1 MAGGRIKGITVELN
15 GDSTKLQTALK
26 GVNSE
31 IRNTQA
37 QLKDVEKL
45 LKLDPGNTE
54 LLTQKQKL
62 LKDAIAE
69 TKEKLATLK
78 TAAEQANEALQRGE
92 ISQAQYDALQREIA
106 ETEQKLKELEAQASK
121 SAVALEK
128 IAAVGTKLQGVGNAI
143 TGVGK
148 SLAPLSAAAT
158 AVGVAGVKAA
168 TDWESAFAGVKKTTD
183 ATEEEYEQLAAG
195 IQKMATETA
204 SSAEDIAA
212 VAEAAGQLGIS
223 KEHLLEFTKTMVML
237 GDSTNLSADEAAV
250 ALARFLNITGESTG
264 NVDRLGAAI
273 VDLGNNFATDEA
285 SIVAMSTRLAS
296 AGTLAGLTSTDILAL
311 STAMSSV
318 GIQAEAGGT
327 AMTQT
332 LTAIEKAASDAAN
345 GSTEALDR
353 IASVAGMS
361 SAEFASAWENRP
373 ITALQAFIAGLGS
386 LDEKGESATLVLDEL
401 GMSGVRQSNML
412 KSLALASG
420 VLSDAIDTSSEAY
433 QNNTALTDE
442 ASKRYETFASQ
453 VSQLKEAFKAV
464 AVDIG
469 NILIP
474 ILKNLMGVLRNVLDW
489 WNGLSDGTKN
499 FIVQL
504 GSFIAILSPVLII
517 GGKIISGIG
526 TVMTILPKLAGII
539 NTVKTAFGALNAV
552 LAANPII
559 LIIAAIAALV
569 AAFIYLWNNCEEFR
583 QFWIDLWEDIKAIVA
598 AVGQWLAE
606 AWQAMGEAITTAWN
620 AICDF
625 FVSLWESV
633 KNVFTTV
640 VTAISTFLT
649 TAWDTIK
656 TATETVWNAIST
668 FFTTIWTAISNTVT
682 TVINAISS
690 FITNAWNTIQTV
702 TQTVWNAIS
711 TFFTTIWTA
720 ISTTVTTVMNTISTF
735 ISTAWNNIKTTV
747 TTIAN
752 AIWNA
757 ITTAFNNM
765 LSAITGTVSNIR
777 GAIQNGFEAAKN
789 YILNLA
795 SQAYSWGRDII
806 QNIVNGIKSM
816 ISSVVSAVSNV
827 ASTIR
832 SYLHFSV
839 PDKGPLTDF
848 EKWMPDFMH
857 GMAEGIKKN
866 RPLIEKAISGVA
878 GVMDMKKALPD
889 MNANLTATVGNG
901 VSGGDYGEVK
911 LSQPIMIDGKVI
923 TTVVSQIQYQR
934 GKASLRNLGTV

>member
-1 MAGGRIKGITVELN
+1 MAGSRIKGITVEIG
-15 GDSTKLQTALK
+15 GDTTKLQTALK

-31 IRNTQA
+31 IKNTQA

-78 TAAEQANEALQRGE
+78 TAAEQANEALARGD

-106 ETEQKLKELEAQASK
+106 ETEAKLKDLESQASK

-128 IAAVGTKLQGVGNAI
+128 IAATGTKLQGVGNTI

-148 SLAPLSAAAT
+148 SLAPLSAAAA

-183 ATEEEYEQLAAG
+183 ATEQEYEELAAG

-345 GSTEALDR
+345 GSTAALDR

-361 SAEFASAWENRP
+361 SAEFASAWERRP
-373 ITALQAFIAGLGS
+373 IEALQAFIAGLGS

-420 VLSDAIDTSSEAY
+420 VLSDAIDTSSTAY

-442 ASKRYETFASQ
+442 ASKRYQTFASQ

-474 ILKNLMGVLRNVLDW
+474 ILRNLMSVLQVVLNW
-489 WNGLSDGTKN
+489 WNNLSDGTKN
-499 FIVQL
+499 FIVQI
-504 GSFIAILSPVLII
+504 GSLIAILSPVLII
-517 GGKIISGIG
+517 GGKIISGVG
-526 TVMTILPKLAGII
+526 TVMTILPKLAGIVK
-539 NTVKTAFGALNAV
+539 TVKTAFGALNAV
-552 LAANPII
+552 LAANPIM

-583 QFWIDLWEDIKAIVA
+583 QFWIDLWENIKAVVA
-598 AVGQWLAE
+598 AVGEWLSQ
-606 AWQAMGEAITTAWN
+606 AWQAMGEAITVAWN
-620 AICDF
+620 AICEF
-625 FVSLWESV
+625 FTGLWESI
-633 KNVFTTV
+633 KNIFMTV

-649 TAWDTIK
+649 NT
-656 TATETVWNAIST
+656 WN
-668 FFTTIWTAISNTVT
+668 AISNTVT
-682 TVINAISS
+682 TVWTAIS
-690 FITNAWNTIQTV
+690 NTITTIV
-702 TQTVWNAIS
+702 NAIS
-711 TFFTTIWTA
+711 TFIT
-720 ISTTVTTVMNTISTF
+720 
-735 ISTAWNNIKTTV
+735 TAWNTIKTTV

-752 AIWNA
+752 AIWTA

-765 LSAITGTVSNIR
+765 LSAITGTVNNIR
-777 GAIQNGFEAAKN
+777 SAIQNGFENAKN

-806 QNIVNGIKSM
+806 QNIINGIKSM
-816 ISSVVSAVSNV
+816 ISSVANAASNV

-848 EKWMPDFMH
+848 EKWMPDFMS
-857 GMAEGIKKN
+857 GLAEGIRKN
-866 RPLIEKAISGVA
+866 RPLIAKAISGVA
-878 GVMDMKKALPD
+878 DLMDMKGMLPD
-889 MNANLTATVGNG
+889 MNASLSLTGG
-901 VSGGDYGEVK
+901 SVSGGDYGEVR

-923 TTVVSQIQYQR
+923 TTIVSQIQYQR

>member
-1 MAGGRIKGITVELN
+1 MAGSRIKGITVEIG
-15 GDSTKLQTALK
+15 GDTTKLQTALK

-37 QLKDVEKL
+37 ALKDVEKL

-78 TAAEQANEALQRGE
+78 TAAEQANEALQRGD
-92 ISQAQYDALQREIA
+92 ISQAQYDALQREIV
-106 ETEQKLKELEAQASK
+106 ETEAKLKDLEAQASK

-128 IAAVGTKLQGVGNAI
+128 IAATGTKLQSVGNTI

-148 SLAPLSAAAT
+148 SLAPLSATVA

-250 ALARFLNITGESTG
+250 ALARFLNITGESTS

-296 AGTLAGLTSTDILAL
+296 AGTLAGLTTTDILAL

-318 GIQAEAGGT
+318 GIEAEAGGT

-345 GSTEALDR
+345 GSTAALDR

-361 SAEFASAWENRP
+361 SAEFAKAWEERP
-373 ITALQAFIAGLGS
+373 IVALQAFIAGLGS

-420 VLSDAIDTSSEAY
+420 VLSDAIDTSSQAY

-442 ASKRYETFASQ
+442 ASKRYQTFASQ

-474 ILKNLMGVLRNVLDW
+474 ILRNLMSVLQVLLGW
-489 WNGLSDGTKN
+489 WNNLSDGTKN

-517 GGKIISGIG
+517 GGKIISGVG
-526 TVMTILPKLAGII
+526 SLMTILPKLSGII
-539 NTVKTAFGALNAV
+539 STVKTAFGALNAV

-583 QFWIDLWEDIKAIVA
+583 QFWIDLWENIKAIVA
-598 AVGQWLAE
+598 AVGQWLSE

-620 AICDF
+620 AICEF
-625 FVSLWESV
+625 FTTLWENI
-633 KNVFTTV
+633 KTIFTTV
-640 VTAISTFLT
+640 VTAISEFLT
-649 TAWDTIK
+649 NAWTVISE
-656 TATETVWNAIST
+656 TATTVWTAIST
-668 FFTTIWTAISNTVT
+668 FFVTIWTAISTTFQTVVT
-682 TVINAISS
+682 AVYEFLS
-690 FITNAWNTIQTV
+690 NAWNTILTV

-720 ISTTVTTVMNTISTF
+720 ISTTVTTVMTSISTF
-735 ISTAWNNIKTTV
+735 ISTAWNTIQTTV

-765 LSAITGTVSNIR
+765 LNAITGTVNNIR
-777 GAIQNGFEAAKN
+777 GAIQNGFENAKN

-806 QNIVNGIKSM
+806 QNIINGIRAM
-816 ISSVVSAVSNV
+816 IGSVADAASSV

-848 EKWMPDFMH
+848 ENWMPDFMK
-857 GMAEGIKKN
+857 GMAEGIRKN
-866 RPLIEKAISGVA
+866 RPLIAKAISGVA
-878 GVMDMKKALPD
+878 DVMNLKKALPD
-889 MNANLTATVGNG
+889 MNANLTASVQGG
-901 VSGGDYGEVK
+901 VNGGDYGEVK

-923 TTVVSQIQYQR
+923 TTIVSQIQYQR

>member
-1 MAGGRIKGITVELN
+1 MVAGQEQYERGVTNGGSRIKGITVEIG
-15 GDSTKLQTALK
+15 GDTTKLQTALK

-31 IRNTQA
+31 IKNTQA
-37 QLKDVEKL
+37 ALKDVEKL

-106 ETEQKLKELEAQASK
+106 ETEAKLKDLEAQASK

-128 IAAVGTKLQGVGNAI
+128 IAATGTKLQGVGNAI

-148 SLAPLSAAAT
+148 SLAPLSATVA

-183 ATEEEYEQLAAG
+183 ATEEEYEQLAAV

-250 ALARFLNITGESTG
+250 ALARFLNITGESTS

-296 AGTLAGLTSTDILAL
+296 AGTLAGLTTTDILAL

-318 GIQAEAGGT
+318 GIEAEAGGT

-345 GSTEALDR
+345 GSTAALDR

-361 SAEFASAWENRP
+361 SADFAAAWERRP
-373 ITALQAFIAGLGS
+373 IEALQAFIAGLGQ
-386 LDEKGESATLVLDEL
+386 LDERGESATLVLDEL

-442 ASKRYETFASQ
+442 ASKRYQTFASQ

-474 ILKNLMGVLRNVLDW
+474 ILRNLMSVLQVVLNW
-489 WNGLSDGTKN
+489 WNNLSDGTKN

-517 GGKIISGIG
+517 GGKIISGVG
-526 TVMTILPKLAGII
+526 TIMTILPKLAGII
-539 NTVKTAFGALNAV
+539 NTVNCLRC
-552 LAANPII
+552 LMLCWR
-559 LIIAAIAALV
+559 LIRLS
-569 AAFIYLWNNCEEFR
+569 
-583 QFWIDLWEDIKAIVA
+583 
-598 AVGQWLAE
+598 
-606 AWQAMGEAITTAWN
+606 
-620 AICDF
+620 
-625 FVSLWESV
+625 SL
-633 KNVFTTV
+633 
-640 VTAISTFLT
+640 
-649 TAWDTIK
+649 
-656 TATETVWNAIST
+656 
-668 FFTTIWTAISNTVT
+668 
-682 TVINAISS
+682 
-690 FITNAWNTIQTV
+690 
-702 TQTVWNAIS
+702 
-711 TFFTTIWTA
+711 
-720 ISTTVTTVMNTISTF
+720 
-735 ISTAWNNIKTTV
+735 
-747 TTIAN
+747 
-752 AIWNA
+752 
-757 ITTAFNNM
+757 
-765 LSAITGTVSNIR
+765 
-777 GAIQNGFEAAKN
+777 
-789 YILNLA
+789 
-795 SQAYSWGRDII
+795 
-806 QNIVNGIKSM
+806 
-816 ISSVVSAVSNV
+816 
-827 ASTIR
+827 
-832 SYLHFSV
+832 
-839 PDKGPLTDF
+839 
-848 EKWMPDFMH
+848 
-857 GMAEGIKKN
+857 
-866 RPLIEKAISGVA
+866 
-878 GVMDMKKALPD
+878 
-889 MNANLTATVGNG
+889 
-901 VSGGDYGEVK
+901 
-911 LSQPIMIDGKVI
+911 
-923 TTVVSQIQYQR
+923 
-934 GKASLRNLGTV
+934 

>member
-1 MAGGRIKGITVELN
+1 MAGSRIKGITVEIG
-15 GDSTKLQTALK
+15 GDTTKLQTALK

-31 IRNTQA
+31 IKNTQA

-78 TAAEQANEALQRGE
+78 TAAEQANEALARGD

-106 ETEQKLKELEAQASK
+106 ETEAKLKDLESQASK

-128 IAAVGTKLQGVGNAI
+128 IAATGTKLQGVGNTI

-148 SLAPLSAAAT
+148 SLAPLSAAAA

-183 ATEEEYEQLAAG
+183 ATEQEYEELAAG

-345 GSTEALDR
+345 GSTAALDR

-361 SAEFASAWENRP
+361 SAEFASAWERRP
-373 ITALQAFIAGLGS
+373 IEALQAFIAGLGS

-420 VLSDAIDTSSEAY
+420 VLSDAIDTSSTAY

-442 ASKRYETFASQ
+442 ASKRYQTFASQ

-474 ILKNLMGVLRNVLDW
+474 ILRNLMSVLQVVLNW
-489 WNGLSDGTKN
+489 WNNLSDGTKN
-499 FIVQL
+499 FIVQI
-504 GSFIAILSPVLII
+504 GSLIAILSPVLII
-517 GGKIISGIG
+517 GGKIISGVG
-526 TVMTILPKLAGII
+526 TVMTILPKLAGIVK
-539 NTVKTAFGALNAV
+539 TVKTAFGALNAV
-552 LAANPII
+552 LAANPIM

-583 QFWIDLWEDIKAIVA
+583 QFWIDLWENIKAVVA
-598 AVGQWLAE
+598 AVGEWLSQ
-606 AWQAMGEAITTAWN
+606 AWQAMGEAITVAWN
-620 AICDF
+620 AICEF
-625 FVSLWESV
+625 FTGLWESI
-633 KNVFTTV
+633 KNIFMTV

-649 TAWDTIK
+649 NT
-656 TATETVWNAIST
+656 WN
-668 FFTTIWTAISNTVT
+668 AISNTVT
-682 TVINAISS
+682 TVWTAIS
-690 FITNAWNTIQTV
+690 NTITTIV
-702 TQTVWNAIS
+702 NAIS
-711 TFFTTIWTA
+711 TFIT
-720 ISTTVTTVMNTISTF
+720 
-735 ISTAWNNIKTTV
+735 TAWNTIKTTV

-752 AIWNA
+752 AIWTA

-777 GAIQNGFEAAKN
+777 GAIQNGFESAKN

-857 GMAEGIKKN
+857 GMAEGIRKN

-878 GVMDMKKALPD
+878 DVMDFKNALPD
-889 MNANLTATVGNG
+889 MNANLTASIGG
-901 VSGGDYGEVK
+901 GISSGDYGEVK

-923 TTVVSQIQYQR
+923 TTIVSQIQYQR

>member
-1 MAGGRIKGITVELN
+1 M
-15 GDSTKLQTALK
+15 
-26 GVNSE
+26 
-31 IRNTQA
+31 
-37 QLKDVEKL
+37 EKL

-62 LKDAIAE
+62 LKDAISE
-69 TKEKLATLK
+69 TTDKLATLK
-78 TAAEQANEALQRGE
+78 TAAQQANEALQRGE

-106 ETEQKLKELEAQASK
+106 ETEAKLRDLESQASR

-128 IAAVGTKLQGVGNAI
+128 IAATGTKLQSVGNTI

-158 AVGVAGVKAA
+158 AVGIAGVKAA

-183 ATEEEYEQLAAG
+183 ATEAEYEELAAG

-264 NVDRLGAAI
+264 NVDKLGAAI

-296 AGTLAGLTSTDILAL
+296 AGTLAGLTTTDILAL

-318 GIQAEAGGT
+318 GIEAEAGGT

-345 GSTEALDR
+345 GSTAALDR

-361 SAEFASAWENRP
+361 SAEFASAWEKRP
-373 ITALQAFIAGLGS
+373 IEALQAFIAGLGS
-386 LDEKGESATLVLDEL
+386 LDERGESATLVLDEL

-420 VLSDAIDTSSEAY
+420 VLSDAIDTSSQAY

-442 ASKRYETFASQ
+442 ASKRYQTFASQ

-504 GSFIAILSPVLII
+504 GSFIAILSPILII
-517 GGKIISGIG
+517 GGKIISAVG

-539 NTVKTAFGALNAV
+539 NTVKKAFGALNAV

-583 QFWIDLWEDIKAIVA
+583 QFWIDLWENIKEVAA
-598 AVGQWLAE
+598 AVGEWLAQ

-625 FVSLWESV
+625 FVSVWDGI

-649 TAWDTIK
+649 
-656 TATETVWNAIST
+656 
-668 FFTTIWTAISNTVT
+668 NT
-682 TVINAISS
+682 
-690 FITNAWNTIQTV
+690 WNTIQSV

-720 ISTTVTTVMNTISTF
+720 ISTTVTTVMTTISTF
-735 ISTAWNNIKTTV
+735 ISTAWNSIKTTV

-765 LSAITGTVSNIR
+765 LSAITGTVNNIR
-777 GAIQNGFEAAKN
+777 NTIQNGFDSAKN
-789 YILNLA
+789 YITNLA

-806 QNIVNGIKSM
+806 SNIVSGIKSM
-816 ISSVVSAVSNV
+816 ISSVVSAVKNV

-839 PDKGPLTDF
+839 PDKGPLVDF
-848 EKWMPDFMH
+848 ESWMPDFM
-857 GMAEGIKKN
+857 GGLAEGIERSKFMV
-866 RPLIEKAISGVA
+866 RDAIKDVA
-878 GVMDMKKALPD
+878 SVMDMKKVLPE
-889 MNANLTATVGNG
+889 MNASMNATVGGFNG
-901 VSGGDYGEVK
+901 NGYNNGEVK